1 MYFTIFQQLINVGTS
16 LEIALA
22 NQIKRDMIIASL
34 RYFWRELL
42 RKPFF
47 YSIQFT
53 SLALGITA
61 SLLLLVY
68 VSYHLSFDN
77 QIPEYKNV
85 YRVQY
90 NRWGENGEKVSFAS
104 ASPTIGPAIHHLVP
118 ALSAYARLYKTEGV
132 FGFGEHF
139 FEEKE
144 VFQSESSV
152 FEVLGIKILAGD
164 KVHCLDEAGSMAISQ
179 STAKK
184 YFGEASPIG
193 KQITF
198 NQKKQYII
206 TAVFEDFEPNRHLK
220 AAVFLSLS
228 DWMSQSP
235 EVFSDGWFYSGFY
248 TYLRFQSPIDEASVN
263 GKIATYINQEF
274 GQVLKEYGMGM
285 SFLLQPVSDI
295 HLKSHHL
302 HELQPNPN
310 QSTME
315 VLALAA
321 FLILFIGWFNYFNL
335 TSIAMLKR
343 KKEILVRKIAGASN
357 AKLFLHYLIW
367 SIIINMAAILLV
379 LSMLELINPLFLKIA
394 DLPEQANLLFQP
406 QIWLFLLACMIIGS
420 FFAGIYVVFR
430 KHKSGFAP
438 LLKGDFAQS
447 PKGIR
452 LKRALVFLQF
462 TIGIGVIA
470 TTLTIYRQFIMLIN
484 HAPGFTTQ
492 NAISF
497 KAPGSIDAQTYY
509 KTESFLKEV
518 NLLTFVKQAAFSSV
532 IPTEQNR
539 FNRGGIRLQGEPA
552 KNGHN
557 FRVTEASQAFFE
569 VYDIPLLY
577 GEGFLGKA
585 VVDSQRVVINEMAA
599 ARLGF
604 VRPADA
610 VGEYLLLREKP
621 LLISGIIQDIHQ
633 RSPKDSKEPQLYRY
647 PQRYQGCFSM
657 KLTTL
662 NPAHIAEIQRIFEA
676 HFPQTPFDYIDM
688 TTHYK
693 GIFAPE
699 KRVSLFFGSLS
710 MICLLI
716 TVFGLIGL
724 SAHSAEIR
732 KKEMGI
738 RKALGAEVHQ
748 LMLLLSK
755 EYLIIGISAAALALP
770 LYYYLVSRWVMQF
783 DQQTNLAW
791 FSFVVPVIIV
801 LLVAIITVCLQS
813 YKAVRYSASK
823 SLRTD

>member
-1 MYFTIFQQLINVGTS
+1 
-16 LEIALA
+16 
-22 NQIKRDMIIASL
+22 MIIASL
-34 RYFWRELL
+34 RFFWRELL

-47 YSIQFT
+47 YFIQFT

-68 VSYHLSFDN
+68 VSYHLSFDS
-77 QIPEYKNV
+77 QIPDNENV

-104 ASPTIGPAIHHLVP
+104 ASPTIGPAIHQLVP
-118 ALSAYARLYKTEGV
+118 TLSSYARLYKTEGV
-132 FGFGEHF
+132 FEFGEHY
-139 FEEKE
+139 FEEKD

-152 FEVLGIKILAGD
+152 FEILGIKILSGD
-164 KVHCLDEAGSMAISQ
+164 KTHCLDETGSMAISQ
-179 STAKK
+179 ATAKK

-198 NQKKQYII
+198 NQKKQYVI
-206 TAVFEDFEPNRHLK
+206 TAVFEDLEPNRHFK

-228 DWMSQSP
+228 DWMVQSP

-248 TYLRFQSPIDEASVN
+248 TYLRFRSPIDEAIVN
-263 GKIATYINQEF
+263 GKIANYIDQEF
-274 GQVLKEYGMGM
+274 GQVLKDYGMGM

-295 HLKSHHL
+295 HLKSHYL

-343 KKEILVRKIAGASN
+343 RKEILVRKIAGASN
-357 AKLFLHYLIW
+357 IRLFIHYLIW
-367 SIIINMAAILLV
+367 SISINLAAIVFV
-379 LSMLELINPLFLKIA
+379 LAMLELINPLFIKIA
-394 DLPEQANLLFQP
+394 DIPGQANLLFQP
-406 QIWLFLLACMIIGS
+406 KIWFFLFACMLTGS

-470 TTLTIYRQFIMLIN
+470 ATLTIYRQFIMLIN

-492 NAISF
+492 HVIAF
-497 KAPGSIDAQTYY
+497 KAPGNIDAQTFY
-509 KTESFLKEV
+509 KTASFIKEV
-518 NLLTFVKQAAFSSV
+518 KLLTFVKQAAFSSV

-569 VYDIPLLY
+569 VYDIPLLF
-577 GEGFLGKA
+577 GEGFLDKA

-599 ARLGF
+599 RRLGF
-604 VRPADA
+604 IHPADA
-610 VGEYLLLREKP
+610 VGKYLLLREKP
-621 LLISGIIQDIHQ
+621 LLISGIIPDIHQ

-647 PQRYQGCFSM
+647 PQRYHGYFSM
-657 KLTTL
+657 KLTAI
-662 NPAHIAEIQRIFEA
+662 NPGNIDEIKGIFEA
-676 HFPQTPFDYIDM
+676 FFPQIPFDYIDM
-688 TTHYK
+688 TTRYAD
-693 GIFAPE
+693 IFAPE
-699 KRVSLFFGSLS
+699 KRVSLFFGGLSL
-710 MICLLI
+710 ICLLI

-724 SAHSAEIR
+724 SSHSAEIR
-732 KKEMGI
+732 KKELGI
-738 RKALGAEVHQ
+738 RKVLGAEVYQ

-783 DQQTNLAW
+783 DQQTNIAW
-791 FSFVVPVIIV
+791 YSFVVPVIIV
-801 LLVAIITVCLQS
+801 LLVALITVILLS
-813 YKAVRYSASK
+813 FKAVRYSATK
-823 SLRTD
+823 SLRTA